1 LTNQEKNVVNVVW
14 SQNGART
21 KHKQLTLTTFTM
33 TKILGM
39 KNHSSPY
46 SIFGNGNMGYIE
58 MTKYLGIP
66 KLSSY
71 EFHYFV
77 NS

>member
-1 LTNQEKNVVNVVW
+1 MVQGQSVGNYH
-14 SQNGART
+14 SQHLPWPKFWGQKT
-21 KHKQLTLTTFTM
+21 I
-33 TKILGM
+33 ILL
-39 KNHSSPY
+39 
-46 SIFGNGNMGYIE
+46 IECFGNGNMVYIE

-77 NS
+77 SS